1 MPFVLSNQWLAKRR
15 PHWDRLQALLGQA
28 DSTGLGRLS
37 RAELQELA
45 LLYRQ
50 VAADLSV
57 LRQDAT
63 ARTYA
68 SHVNQLL
75 ARAHHIIYSGRKTS
89 IAGLFLFLRDE
100 YPRIFRR
107 NLRYI
112 AASLLITGACALLG
126 AILTSTRPD
135 FMRHVLGPRMI
146 ATMER
151 HEMWTHSIVSVAPM
165 ETSHIMTNNLSV
177 SFATF
182 AGGITFGIYT
192 LFLLFINGMEL
203 GVIGAACHHYGMS
216 ISLWSFVAAH
226 GSLELPSIIIAGAA
240 GLRLGHAMIFPAGYR
255 WKDSIARGGIEA
267 TRLVSG
273 IIPLLVIAGC
283 LEGFFSPSQAP
294 VALKFTVGAVLFTL
308 LNLWLFRSG
317 SRVTSPAQSRDQATA
332 PALLPVRGI

>member
-1 MPFVLSNQWLAKRR
+1 MAHILSNQWLARRR

-28 DSTGLGRLS
+28 DSNGLGHLS

-50 VAADLSV
+50 VAGDLSV
-57 LRQDAT
+57 LRKDAT

-89 IAGLFLFLRDE
+89 IAGLFRFLRDQ
-100 YPRIFRR
+100 YPRIFQ
-107 NLRYI
+107 NNVRYV
-112 AASLLITGACALLG
+112 AASLIITLACGALG
-126 AILTSTRPD
+126 LILTNTRPE
-135 FMRHVLGPRMI
+135 FMRHFLGPRMI

-165 ETSHIMTNNLSV
+165 ETSAIMTNNLSV

-182 AGGITFGIYT
+182 AGGITFG
-192 LFLLFINGMEL
+192 LFTVFSLFNNGMLL

-216 ISLWSFVAAH
+216 LSLWSFVAAH

-240 GLRLGHAMIFPAGYR
+240 GLRLGHSMLFPAGYR
-255 WKDSIARGGIEA
+255 WKDSVARGGIEA

-294 VALKFTVGAVLFTL
+294 VWLKFTVGGMLFTL
-308 LNLWLFRSG
+308 LNLWLFRPLKS
-317 SRVTSPAQSRDQATA
+317 D
-332 PALLPVRGI
+332 LPF